1 MYSLM
6 HKKTDKSIFKFFIY
20 KKFKKQFFLPV
31 FYLIMS
37 LMKAQ
42 KNFGKIAILKI

>member
-1 MYSLM
+1 M

-20 KKFKKQFFLPV
+20 KKFKKQLYFLPV
-31 FYLIMS
+31 FYLVMS

-42 KNFGKIAILKI
+42 KNFVKIAILKI